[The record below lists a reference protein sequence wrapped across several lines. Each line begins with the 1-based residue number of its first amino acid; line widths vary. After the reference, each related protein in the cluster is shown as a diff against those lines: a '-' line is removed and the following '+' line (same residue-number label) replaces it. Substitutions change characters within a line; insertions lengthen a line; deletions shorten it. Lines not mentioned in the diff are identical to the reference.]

1 MPKIGGFSF
10 SSVPRPRA
18 PLRRRRR
25 PVRAFFYRLWAVFMA
40 RDHVNLVAFGFTAQR
55 HRRLAINDPL
65 AQLGGHLVRLRRG
78 QTQFCTDLAVG
89 QIQAHEVRTQ
99 HPNAKRLVMARK
111 DRSGQ
116 IIKATTT
123 AVAAIALAIDF
134 LSVMA
139 IFNDLMRFAMGTANA
154 S

>member
-1 MPKIGGFSF
+1 
-10 SSVPRPRA
+10 
-18 PLRRRRR
+18 
-25 PVRAFFYRLWAVFMA
+25 MA
-40 RDHVNLVAFGFTAQR
+40 RDHVNLVAFDFTAQR

-123 AVAAIALAIDF
+123 AVAAIALVIDF